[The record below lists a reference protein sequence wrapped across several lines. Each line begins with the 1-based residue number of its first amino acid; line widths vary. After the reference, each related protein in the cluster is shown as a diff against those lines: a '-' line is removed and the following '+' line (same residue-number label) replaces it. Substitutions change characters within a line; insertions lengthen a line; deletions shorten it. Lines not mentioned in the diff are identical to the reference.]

1 VTSDHNLQYC
11 HVTSF
16 DKQRVIIG
24 FNDEIIDVRYL
35 PRGRVAVA
43 TNSPQV
49 RDSAA
54 SFSNPSTVIAEDFAK
69 RSVASDG

>member
-1 VTSDHNLQYC
+1 MMFFINSSPSPWLLAVTSDHNLQYC

-49 RDSAA
+49 RTC
-54 SFSNPSTVIAEDFAK
+54 F
-69 RSVASDG
+69 